1 MWKIETNRK
10 VQKQVERLPK
20 RIKDTL
26 LYLIKEIEEYGPVRG
41 KWPNYSSLGNNRHHC
56 HLKKGKPTYV
66 AVWTVIDK
74 KTKLVELSYV
84 GTHENAPY

>member
-41 KWPNYSSLGNNRHHC
+41 NWPNYSSLGNSRHHC
-56 HLKKGKPTYV
+56 HLKKGKSTYV
-66 AVWTVIDK
+66 VVWTVIDK

-84 GTHENAPY
+84 GTHEKAPY